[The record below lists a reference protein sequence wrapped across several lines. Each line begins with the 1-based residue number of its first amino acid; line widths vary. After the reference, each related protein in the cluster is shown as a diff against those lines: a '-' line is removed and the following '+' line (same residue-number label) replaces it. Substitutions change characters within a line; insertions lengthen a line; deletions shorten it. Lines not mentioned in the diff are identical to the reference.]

1 MSAKIEFRRTVYS
14 SFQRYFVFR
23 GRASKTEFW
32 YFFLS
37 FVLTAISI
45 EGAYLAAMY
54 GGHFGVV
61 GMVFD
66 AIGPFLIILLSIVLL
81 GSFPPLLSV
90 SIRRLHDIGKSG
102 WVLLIV
108 LIPILGAVMLLFL
121 FNVKGDAIENDY
133 GHIPSNHLIEGE

>member
-66 AIGPFLIILLSIVLL
+66 VFGPFLIILLSIILL

-108 LIPILGAVMLLFL
+108 LIPILGAVLLLFWFTL
-121 FNVKGDAIENDY
+121 DGEAIENDY
-133 GHIPSNHLIEGE
+133 GHVPSNHLIGGE

>member
-1 MSAKIEFRRTVYS
+1 M
-14 SFQRYFVFR
+14 
-23 GRASKTEFW
+23 
-32 YFFLS
+32 
-37 FVLTAISI
+37 
-45 EGAYLAAMY
+45 AAMY

-108 LIPILGAVMLLFL
+108 LIPILGAVLLLFL

-133 GHIPSNHLIEGE
+133 GHIPSNHLIGGE

>member
-66 AIGPFLIILLSIVLL
+66 AIGPFLII
-81 GSFPPLLSV
+81 F
-90 SIRRLHDIGKSG
+90 
-102 WVLLIV
+102 
-108 LIPILGAVMLLFL
+108 
-121 FNVKGDAIENDY
+121 
-133 GHIPSNHLIEGE
+133 

>member
-14 SFQRYFVFR
+14 SLQQYFVFR

-45 EGAYLAAMY
+45 QAANLAAMY

-61 GMVFD
+61 GIVFD
-66 AIGPFLIILLSIVLL
+66 ATAPFLMILLSIALL
-81 GSFPPLLSV
+81 GSFLPLLSV
-90 SIRRLHDIGKSG
+90 SIRRLHDLGKSG

-108 LIPILGAVMLLFL
+108 LIPIVGVVLLLFWFTL
-121 FNVKGDAIENDY
+121 DGEAIQNDY
-133 GHIPSNHLIEGE
+133 GHIPSNHLIGGE